1 MVHTS
6 TKWTPQDV
14 FAFLGPLRQ
23 ECVNNRSWFV
33 TQQQFMEHAVRLVTE
48 ADGLAYWHVFNA
60 IQDATQ
66 SSPSLD
72 IRHIG
77 ILLLCQVYV
86 TSRHKLDHHAKHAE
100 DRATPLSSPR
110 QSPRSSPRGHASL
123 MNNTAGRSR
132 DTMIPHL
139 FFLRNAPLFLKV
151 SAMDFGDDPEVT
163 AEALDQLSAVLSAG
177 PNFYTPY
184 MKVSEACPHLQ
195 GRRSA
200 AVSQI
205 HGWIEGALA
214 HNDVLYPPETI
225 FREVPDRNADIV
237 MNLSRAT
244 MFRHQRDIPNVT
256 HLSIT
261 SCSDSVIYIAAHV
274 PYVHVVSCVDCK
286 IVIAAVSQIASL
298 QHCER
303 VSVHVATSVFK
314 LDNCVDCK
322 AYVYCRTPPILTGDT
337 RGIHLGPFNV
347 VYSELQSLL
356 AQARLPLEEQ
366 HTSTWAY
373 PVCATLGMGA
383 SMQGKSGFGAQGGPD
398 NDYTTYQVI
407 NPEVW
412 LPTSIPE
419 EHKAQ
424 AHLVLPQLYW
434 DAYAEH
440 IREVQSLLAQLAS
453 LDEPAKQRAQ
463 SITQGYFR
471 DWLAHT
477 GKTRQLVDL
486 ARMEKAG
493 LR

>member
-6 TKWTPQDV
+6 TKWTTQDV
-14 FAFLGPLRQ
+14 FVFLDRLKK
-23 ECVNNRSWFV
+23 ECVANRTWQVSR
-33 TQQQFMEHAVRLVTE
+33 QQFTDHAVNTHLTE
-48 ADGLAYWHVFNA
+48 ADGLAYWHVFA
-60 IQDATQ
+60 ALHPDAAAPPA
-66 SSPSLD
+66 SMD

-77 ILLLCQVYV
+77 VLLLCQVYV

-139 FFLRNAPLFLKV
+139 FFLRHAALFLKV
-151 SAMDFGDDPEVT
+151 AAMDFGDDPEVT
-163 AEALDQLSAVLSAG
+163 ADALDQLSAVLAAG

-184 MKVSEACPHLQ
+184 LKVSEACPQLQ
-195 GRRSA
+195 GQRSA
-200 AVSQI
+200 AVSQMQ
-205 HGWIEGALA
+205 GWIEGALA

-225 FREVPDRNADIV
+225 FREVPDRNADMV
-237 MNLSRAT
+237 MNLSRT
-244 MFRHQRDIPNVT
+244 TVFRHQRDIPNVT

-286 IVIAAVSQIASL
+286 IVLAAVSQIASM

-303 VSVHVATSVFK
+303 VSVHVATSVLK
-314 LDNCVDCK
+314 LDNCTDCK
-322 AYVYCRTPPILTGDT
+322 AYVYCRIPPILTGDT

-383 SMQGKSGFGAQGGPD
+383 SMQGKSGFAQSPD
-398 NDYTTYQVI
+398 MDYTTYQVI

-419 EHKAQ
+419 ERKAQ
-424 AHLVLPQLYW
+424 AHLVLPQVYW

-471 DWLAHT
+471 DWLSHT

-486 ARMEKAG
+486 AKMEKAG